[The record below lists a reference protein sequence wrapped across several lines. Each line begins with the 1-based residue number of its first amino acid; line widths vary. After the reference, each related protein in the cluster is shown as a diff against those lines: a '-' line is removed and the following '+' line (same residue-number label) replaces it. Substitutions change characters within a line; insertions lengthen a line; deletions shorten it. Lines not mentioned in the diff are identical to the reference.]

1 MEFRLFGEVQ
11 LRAGDWLADVGT
23 PRQQAVLAALLVDVG
38 KPVPIETLIDRVWDA
53 DPPVEARNVLY
64 SHLSRIRRLL
74 KGTATLERRP
84 AGYVLDVP
92 PDAVDMHR
100 FWQLVEQSKELRDAD
115 KAAMLTD
122 ALALWQGT
130 PLAGI
135 PGEWVEQ
142 VRDRW
147 SRRRLDAIVQ
157 WGDTELKL
165 GRSADV
171 IDVFRDLATE
181 YPLAEQFEHVLIRA
195 LHTAGRDAEAL
206 DRYTLIRQRLAD
218 ELGTDPGPEL
228 QALHSS
234 LLRGELPKPLKPTA
248 LAPAQL
254 PPDVYGFAG
263 REEQLG
269 QLGKLERARTVVV
282 AGTAGVG
289 KTSLVVHW
297 AHQVRADF
305 PDGQLYLNLRGFD
318 PTGTPVTP
326 AEAVRGF
333 LDAFYVPRERVPTG
347 FEAQVGL
354 YRSLLADR
362 RVLIVLDNARDA
374 EQVRP
379 LLPGSSQCLVLVTS
393 RDQLAGLVAEGAYP
407 MLLELLDA
415 AEARSLLAQRVGA
428 ERVEAESAAVDD
440 IIQLCARLPLALAVV
455 AARAATHPKF
465 SLAALAD
472 ELRDGLDELSGA
484 DPATDPRAVFS
495 WSYLQL
501 TETSAR
507 LFRLLG
513 LHPGPDFSV
522 RAAASMSGLPVAQVR
537 SPLAELAGAHL
548 VAEETPGR
556 YEFHD
561 LLRAYAAELAQA
573 DSDRHAAKRRMLG
586 YYVHSGNIAD
596 GLLDPFREEPPEFP
610 KLPAGVA
617 VESIMDKAR
626 ALRWFNTEHR
636 VMLAAINQTQGFDE
650 EVWSLAWTLRRYFTR
665 RGLRHE
671 QLSALLPAREAA
683 KRLGDPAKEAYAQC
697 FIGSSHI
704 LFGRVDEGAELL
716 RLALDLYRKAGDRL
730 GEGLVLQCF
739 CWMLERENRHAEA
752 LKYAQHCLDVFRGAG
767 HKPGEG
773 RALNAVGFLYAL
785 LGAHVDAL
793 NYCQKAI
800 DLQLKLGDSVGA
812 AQTWD
817 SLGLAYSRLGD
828 HERAIVCHQSSVDV
842 NHELGNR
849 HSEAIALTS
858 LGDAYE
864 NAGDIESAHVAWQR
878 AVERFEQIGLRE
890 ADEVRVKLG

>member
-11 LRAGDWLADVGT
+11 LRAGGKLADVGT
-23 PRQQAVLAALLVDVG
+23 PRQQAVLAALLVDAG
-38 KPVPIETLIDRVWDA
+38 KPVPIETLIDRVWNET
-53 DPPVEARNVLY
+53 PPAEVRNVLY

-74 KGTATLERRP
+74 KDTARLERRP

-92 PDAVDMHR
+92 PGSVDMHR
-100 FWQLVEQSKELRDAD
+100 FWQLVEQSKDLSDTD
-115 KAAMLTD
+115 KAATLAE
-122 ALALWQGT
+122 ALALWRGP
-130 PLAGI
+130 PLAGVQ
-135 PGEWVEQ
+135 GEWVDQ

-157 WGDTELKL
+157 WGDVELRL
-165 GRSADV
+165 GRPAQV
-171 IDVFRDLATE
+171 IDVFRDLAAE
-181 YPLAEQFEHVLIRA
+181 YPLAEQFEHVLMRA
-195 LHTAGRDAEAL
+195 LHAAGRDAEAL
-206 DRYTLIRQRLAD
+206 DRYTVIRQRLAD
-218 ELGTDPGPEL
+218 ELGTGPGPEL

-234 LLRGELPKPLKPTA
+234 LLRGELPKPRRA
-248 LAPAQL
+248 NSAAPAQL

-269 QLGKLERARTVVV
+269 QLGKLERARIVVV
-282 AGTAGVG
+282 SGTAGVG

-318 PTGTPVTP
+318 PTGTPVAP

-333 LDAFYVPRERVPTG
+333 LDAFYVPRERVPAG

-393 RDQLAGLVAEGAYP
+393 RDQLAGLVAEGAHP
-407 MLLELLDA
+407 LMLDLLDV
-415 AEARSLLAQRVGA
+415 AEARTLLVRRIGA
-428 ERVEAESAAVDD
+428 ERVAAESEAVDE
-440 IIQLCARLPLALAVV
+440 IIRLCARLPLALAVV

-472 ELRDGLDELSGA
+472 ELREGLDELSGA

-501 TETSAR
+501 NETSAR

-513 LHPGPDFSV
+513 LHPGPDFGI
-522 RAAASMSGLPVAQVR
+522 RAAASMAGLPVAQVR
-537 SPLAELAGAHL
+537 PPLAELAGAHL
-548 VAEETPGR
+548 VAEESPGR

-561 LLRAYAAELAQA
+561 LLRAYAAELAQG
-573 DSDRHAAKRRMLG
+573 DSDRHAARRRMLG
-586 YYVHSGNIAD
+586 YYVHNGNRAD
-596 GLLDPFREEPPEFP
+596 RLLDPFRENPPGFP
-610 KLPAGVA
+610 ELPGHVV
-617 VESIMDKAR
+617 VESISDKAR
-626 ALRWFNTEHR
+626 ALAWFNAEYR
-636 VMLAAINQTQGFDE
+636 VMLAVINQTHGFDE

-671 QLSALLPAREAA
+671 QLSALLPALEAA
-683 KRLGDPAKEAYAQC
+683 RRMGDPAKEAYAQC
-697 FIGSSHI
+697 FIGSSHV

-716 RLALDLYRKAGDRL
+716 GVALGLYRKAGDRL

-752 LKYAQHCLDVFRGAG
+752 LKYAQHCLDVFRAAG

-773 RALNAVGFLYAL
+773 RALNAVGFLHAL

-842 NHELGNR
+842 NRELGNR

-858 LGDAYE
+858 LGDAYK
-864 NAGDIESAHVAWQR
+864 NAGDIESAHIAWQR
-878 AVERFEQIGLRE
+878 AVEKFEQIGIPE
-890 ADEVRVKLG
+890 ADEVRAKLG